1 MRVDALEF
9 VPPPSKVEAAAEVAP
24 SPQESSNPPVPE
36 PEADRGVVVSISPE
50 AAELAQ
56 KTEDLP
62 PKERSTPR
70 ADMELARALDGVDMD
85 AQEGREV
92 AESAEPKTRTT
103 DPMVIAQA
111 VMAS

>member
-1 MRVDALEF
+1 MQVNAIEF
-9 VPPPSKVEAAAEVAP
+9 VPPPKKVEAAAEVAP
-24 SPQESSNPPVPE
+24 SPQESSNSPAPDSG
-36 PEADRGVVVSISPE
+36 ADKAVVVSISPE
-50 AAELAQ
+50 AAALAQ
-56 KTEDLP
+56 KTEALP

-85 AQEGREV
+85 AQEGRE
-92 AESAEPKTRTT
+92 ATESAEPQTRTT